1 AAAGCGGS
9 FTGTARLQDKESD
22 RVRVMAEELAKFGI
36 QSRTG
41 PDRFTVLPGK
51 LRAPKKPLT
60 GHGDHRVVMALAI
73 LLIKTG
79 GVIRGAEAISKSD
92 PMFFD
97 RLKALGIQIEEER
110 NTL

>member
-1 AAAGCGGS
+1 
-9 FTGTARLQDKESD
+9 
-22 RVRVMAEELAKFGI
+22 
-36 QSRTG
+36 
-41 PDRFTVLPGK
+41 
-51 LRAPKKPLT
+51 
-60 GHGDHRVVMALAI
+60 MALAI